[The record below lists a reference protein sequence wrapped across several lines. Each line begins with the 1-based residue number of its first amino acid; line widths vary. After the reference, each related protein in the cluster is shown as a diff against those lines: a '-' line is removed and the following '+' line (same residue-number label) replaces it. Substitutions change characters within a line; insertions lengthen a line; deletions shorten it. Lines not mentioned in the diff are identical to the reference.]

1 VRRDLNLTESTKWTY
16 YLLSIQGSRCN
27 VSARLEL
34 IDLLAGML
42 RWDGL
47 AGYPFF
53 GNRVSIV
60 RLVEYSSSDGLFR
73 RIRLY
78 IN

>member
-1 VRRDLNLTESTKWTY
+1 
-16 YLLSIQGSRCN
+16 

-42 RWDGL
+42 RGGGL
-47 AGYPFF
+47 IGYPIF
-53 GNRVSIV
+53 GNRVNIV